1 MVALAIGQEEIVRHV
16 ATWAAPRPDRCGIDS
31 TAPARFAT
39 SCRLPLVRVSLVPEN
54 SAARTMIIERLIPQ
68 VRRAAL

>member
-31 TAPARFAT
+31 TAPGEIRHIVPLAFGPCLPSAREQRGMYYDHRAD
-39 SCRLPLVRVSLVPEN
+39 N
-54 SAARTMIIERLIPQ
+54 SQI
-68 VRRAAL
+68 RRAAL